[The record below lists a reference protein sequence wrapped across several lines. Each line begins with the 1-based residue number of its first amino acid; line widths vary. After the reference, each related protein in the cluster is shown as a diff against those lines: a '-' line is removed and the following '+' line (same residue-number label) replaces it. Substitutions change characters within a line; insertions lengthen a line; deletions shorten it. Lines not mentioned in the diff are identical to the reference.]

1 MSFIQKALK
10 LLQEFPNLK
19 NESFQVTDK
28 KKKEFFYKKP
38 KAFLKI

>member
-19 NESFQVTDK
+19 TNPSKLQI
-28 KKKEFFYKKP
+28 KKEFLQEAESF
-38 KAFLKI
+38 

>member
-28 KKKEFFYKKP
+28 KKRVFYKKP